1 MAKNIVIARLDI
13 DTQSL
18 IDSSQKSAK
27 AIEDLREKQEKLV
40 RKGKETS
47 EQFIANAAGLK
58 QLEAAHRAQIAAIS
72 AQINEDGKLV
82 SVKKAVK
89 EAVKEVNNSENDYV
103 SNNQRLL
110 ALKKELNS
118 NDENYEKRLAAINGK
133 LHENNMW
140 LEENG
145 SKHAKLIMTM
155 NDYKQQVADSFEQ
168 INIFN
173 GGLSGLVSRAQEA
186 GGVGPLLKGAFNGIG
201 SGIMGMT
208 KAAWGFVANP
218 IGAILTAIV
227 VAVQLGMA
235 VFKNFTPVVE
245 KVEQIMAALGA
256 VVESVKNAFIG
267 LFTGDA
273 SNFFSNLTT
282 GAAEAAAEAMKL
294 KEAEQELA
302 KQMELQ
308 EIANEKAKNSI
319 DELIAKSKDQTLS
332 EEERIKALQDAAKKE
347 LENFNQRK
355 AQVIEEERIAT
366 EKLANGKNLTANELK
381 MLKEKGAEYAYELQR
396 KKSIS
401 DEEIETLKKAQ
412 IAREK
417 ITSEET
423 ALTRRQAEDDKRFRD
438 EIQAQK
444 DQEAARERERRQ
456 KILDDALTKQKQL
469 LNLYVAEN
477 ALKSKTLA
485 EQIQYEEE
493 FAKKSKAL
501 LKTELRDKKISR
513 IEYLTEIE
521 NLTAATSQRL
531 AEIASNFANAELN
544 LWMEENRSKIDS
556 NKALTQE
563 MADEEQQR
571 LDNVYKKQLEQL
583 EKEKNTNLETIELKK
598 RLHQALNLQEIEF
611 LTESERLTRE
621 HKEQTNALDQK
632 VIEDKA
638 VSDKKNRDEAASAEQ
653 QRLADKKALAKTDYD
668 EQVIEEEMR
677 HQAEIAKLEERK
689 ALGLISDTEF
699 DALVEAEKKKS
710 AENIKAIDRAV
721 MDNKLS
727 LASSTFGN
735 LAAIMGKESAAGKAM
750 AVAQATIDTYKSAVS
765 AYSAMS
771 AIPVVGP
778 ALGAVAAAA
787 AVAAGIAN
795 VKKITATKPPKA
807 EKGALFNI
815 GGNRHSSGGTLFTGA
830 DGTQFEAERGEL
842 IGVMNRNAA
851 SHFMA
856 FNNAFP
862 AGGSSA
868 PNYFASGGIVSR
880 EIAQQSM
887 NMDEL
892 ALKIAEANRTIPA
905 PVVAVQDIINQGNSY
920 VKVREAANF

>member
-1 MAKNIVIARLDI
+1 MAKNIVIAKLNI

-18 IDSSQKSAK
+18 VNSAQNTAK
-27 AIEDLREKQEKLV
+27 AIENLKEKQDNLIK
-40 RKGKETS
+40 KGKETS
-47 EQFIANAAGLK
+47 QQFIVNAAGLK
-58 QLEAAHRAQIAAIS
+58 QLEAAHRAQIAAI
-72 AQINEDGKLV
+72 ATQINEDGKLV
-82 SVKKAVK
+82 SVKKAMK
-89 EAVKEVNNSENDYV
+89 EAVKEVNNSENDYIR
-103 SNNQRLL
+103 NNQELL
-110 ALKKELNS
+110 RLKKDLNS
-118 NDENYEKRLAAINGK
+118 NDENYEKRLEAINGK
-133 LHENNMW
+133 LHENNRW

-145 SKHAKLIMTM
+145 SQHAKLIMTM

-173 GGLSGLVSRAQEA
+173 GGLSGLISRAQEV

-235 VFKNFTPVVE
+235 VFKNFTPVVA

-282 GAAEAAAEAMKL
+282 GAAEAASEAMKL

-332 EEERIKALQDAAKKE
+332 EEERIKALEDAAKKE

-355 AQVIEEERIAT
+355 AQAIEEERIAT
-366 EKLANGKNLTANELK
+366 QKLANGKNLTANELK
-381 MLKEKGAEYAYELQR
+381 MLREKGAEYARELQQ

-401 DEEIETLKKAQ
+401 DEEIEILKKAQ

-417 ITSEET
+417 ISGEEA
-423 ALTRRQAEDDKRFRD
+423 ALKRKQAEDDKRLRD
-438 EIQAQK
+438 EIQAKK

-456 KILDDALTKQKQL
+456 KTLDDALTKQKQL

-477 ALKSKTLA
+477 ATKAKTLA
-485 EQIQYEEE
+485 EQIKYEEE
-493 FAKKSKAL
+493 FAEKSKAL
-501 LKTELRDKKISR
+501 LKNELRDKKISR

-544 LWMEENRSKIDS
+544 LWMEQHQSKIES
-556 NKALTQE
+556 GKLLTQE
-563 MADEEQQR
+563 MADEEKTR
-571 LDNVYKKQLEQL
+571 IIDIYKKQQELL
-583 EKEKNTNLETIELKK
+583 NKENNFDVQKLLDKQKLNE
-598 RLHQALNLQEIEF
+598 ALNVKEMEY
-611 LTESERLTRE
+611 LTNSLRLKRE
-621 HKEQTNALDQK
+621 HDDEIKALDKK
-632 VIEDKA
+632 VID
-638 VSDKKNRDEAASAEQ
+638 DKKTSDADAVAAKQ
-653 QRLADKKALAKTDYD
+653 QELADKKALAKTEYE

-677 HQAEIAKLEERK
+677 HQAEIAKLKERK
-689 ALGLISDTEF
+689 AQGLISETEYIALL
-699 DALVEAEKKKS
+699 DAEIENS
-710 AENIKAIDRAV
+710 AENKKAIDKAV

-727 LASSTFGN
+727 LANSTFGN

-765 AYSAMS
+765 AYSAM
-771 AIPVVGP
+771 AGIGIVGP
-778 ALGAVAAAA
+778 ALGAIAAGA

-807 EKGALFNI
+807 EKGGLFNI
-815 GGNRHSSGGTLFTGA
+815 GGNRHSAGGTLFTGA

-880 EIAQQSM
+880 EIAQQGM

-892 ALKIAEANRTIPA
+892 ALKIAEANRAIPS

>member
-1 MAKNIVIARLDI
+1 MAKNIVIAKLNI

-18 IDSSQKSAK
+18 IDSAQNTAK
-27 AIEDLREKQEKLV
+27 AIEDLKEKQDALIK
-40 RKGKETS
+40 KGKETS
-47 EQFIANAAGLK
+47 QQFIVNAAGLK
-58 QLEAAHRAQIAAIS
+58 QLEAAHRSQIAAI
-72 AQINEDGKLV
+72 ATQINEDGKLV

-89 EAVKEVNNSENDYV
+89 EAVKEVNNSENEYIR
-103 SNNQRLL
+103 NNQELL
-110 ALKKELNS
+110 RLKKDLNS
-118 NDENYEKRLAAINGK
+118 NDENYEKRLEAINGK
-133 LHENNMW
+133 LHENNRW

-145 SKHAKLIMTM
+145 SQHAKLIMTM

-201 SGIMGMT
+201 SGIIGMT

-218 IGAILTAIV
+218 IGAILAAIV

-282 GAAEAAAEAMKL
+282 GAAEAASQAMKL

-332 EEERIKALQDAAKKE
+332 EEERLKALQDAAAIE
-347 LENFNQRK
+347 LKNFNERK
-355 AQVIEEERIAT
+355 AQAIETERIAV
-366 EKLANGKNLTANELK
+366 EKLANGKNLTADELK
-381 MLKEKGAEYAYELQR
+381 MLREKGAEYAYELQR

-423 ALTRRQAEDDKRFRD
+423 TLKRKQAEDDKRFSD
-438 EIQAQK
+438 EMQAQK

-477 ALKSKTLA
+477 ATKSKTLE
-485 EQIQYEEE
+485 EQIKYEEE

-501 LKTELRDKKISR
+501 LKNELKDKKISR

-531 AEIASNFANAELN
+531 AEIASNFADAELN

-563 MADEEQQR
+563 IADEEKNR
-571 LDNVYKKQLEQL
+571 LAELNKKQLEQL
-583 EKEKNTNLETIELKK
+583 EKEKNTNLEKIKSKQL
-598 RLHQALNLQEIEF
+598 LHKALNLKEIEF

-621 HKEQTNALDQK
+621 HTEQTKALDQK
-632 VIEDKA
+632 VIEDKEA
-638 VSDKKNRDEAASAEQ
+638 SEKKTRDEVAAAEQ
-653 QRLADKKALAKTDYD
+653 QRLADKKALAQTEYD
-668 EQVIEEEMR
+668 EQIIEEDMR
-677 HQAEIAKLEERK
+677 YQAEITKLEERK
-689 ALGLISDTEF
+689 ALELISDTEF
-699 DALVEAEKKKS
+699 NTLVEAEKKKRG
-710 AENIKAIDRAV
+710 ENIKAIDRAV
-721 MDNKLS
+721 MDNKLN

-765 AYSAMS
+765 AYSAM
-771 AIPVVGP
+771 AGIGVVGP
-778 ALGAVAAAA
+778 ALGAIAAGA

-795 VKKITATKPPKA
+795 VKKITATKAPKA

-815 GGNRHSSGGTLFTGA
+815 GGNRHSAGGTMFTGA

-856 FNNAFP
+856 FNNTFP

-892 ALKIAEANRTIPA
+892 AIKIAEANRAIPA

>member
-1 MAKNIVIARLDI
+1 MAKNIVIAKLNI

-18 IDSSQKSAK
+18 VDSAQNTAK
-27 AIEDLREKQEKLV
+27 AIEDLKEKQDKLIK
-40 RKGKETS
+40 KGKETS
-47 EQFIANAAGLK
+47 EQFIVNAAGLK
-58 QLEAAHRAQIAAIS
+58 QLEAAHRAQIAAI
-72 AQINEDGKLV
+72 ATQINEDGKLV

-89 EAVKEVNNSENDYV
+89 EAVKDVNNSENDYIR
-103 SNNQRLL
+103 NNQELL
-110 ALKKELNS
+110 RLKKDLNS

-145 SKHAKLIMTM
+145 SQHAKLIMTM

-282 GAAEAAAEAMKL
+282 GAAEAASEAIKL
-294 KEAEQELA
+294 KEAQQQLA

-308 EIANEKAKNSI
+308 EVLNAEA
-319 DELIAKSKDQTLS
+319 AKSIEDLKDKIEDQTLS
-332 EEERIKALQDAAKKE
+332 EEERTEALKKANKIEKE
-347 LENFNQRK
+347 NYDQRK
-355 AQVIEEERIAT
+355 AITDKEYANAVKQIAI
-366 EKLANGKNLTANELK
+366 GKNLTAQELK
-381 MLKEKGAEYAYELQR
+381 DLSEKGFAYAQQLAER
-396 KKSIS
+396 KSIS
-401 DEEIETLKKAQ
+401 KEELEMLKKTQMERSKIAGEEKGMVEKQTQALEKIQKDTAAKLQDEKDKREAAEEKRKEREEQRRQKEQQIMQDAIEKQKLQLSLFIEQQGIKARSMQEELELAEKLAERKKAIALAEYKASKKTANDKLAFDIANQAIANELAQANVNAAVANAEKELKAFIAANQSKLKEGQFLSDALYEQEIERLNEIETAEIEIKRKQKLGDELFAAEEIRIKATNAEAQNQLKAAKDESDRA
-412 IAREK
+412 
-417 ITSEET
+417 
-423 ALTRRQAEDDKRFRD
+423 RQAIDLENKRAADTANMEYDLEFQQQALDLRREQELADADKTGAD
-438 EIQAQK
+438 K
-444 DQEAARERERRQ
+444 
-456 KILDDALTKQKQL
+456 
-469 LNLYVAEN
+469 NLINEKY
-477 ALKSKTLA
+477 
-485 EQIQYEEE
+485 
-493 FAKKSKAL
+493 
-501 LKTELRDKKISR
+501 
-513 IEYLTEIE
+513 
-521 NLTAATSQRL
+521 
-531 AEIASNFANAELN
+531 
-544 LWMEENRSKIDS
+544 
-556 NKALTQE
+556 NK
-563 MADEEQQR
+563 
-571 LDNVYKKQLEQL
+571 L
-583 EKEKNTNLETIELKK
+583 EKDA
-598 RLHQALNLQEIEF
+598 QA
-611 LTESERLTRE
+611 
-621 HKEQTNALDQK
+621 
-632 VIEDKA
+632 
-638 VSDKKNRDEAASAEQ
+638 
-653 QRLADKKALAKTDYD
+653 
-668 EQVIEEEMR
+668 
-677 HQAEIAKLEERK
+677 
-689 ALGLISDTEF
+689 
-699 DALVEAEKKKS
+699 
-710 AENIKAIDRAV
+710 AV
-721 MDNKLS
+721 MNNKLD

-735 LAAIMGKESAAGKAM
+735 LTAIMGKESAAGKAM

-765 AYSAMS
+765 AYGAM
-771 AIPVVGP
+771 ANIPVVGP

-815 GGNRHSSGGTLFTGA
+815 GGNRHSAGGTLFTGA

-880 EIAQQSM
+880 EIAQQGM

-892 ALKIAEANRTIPA
+892 ALKIAEANRAIPA